1 MRERTIHNT
10 TFLPLLLLAVWV
22 LYLVNDFAFRHGHI
36 TPDGRYFSHVHYSK
50 DKDSKHSHS
59 EDEYILLDILSNPTY
74 LDVEIP
80 EFLIKENPLT
90 AFVEC
95 TSYYIFKYSHPKCGN
110 NLLRGPPVLA

>member
-1 MRERTIHNT
+1 LSDRIRHNT

-74 LDVEIP
+74 LDVEIS
-80 EFLIKENPLT
+80 EFLLKENLLT
-90 AFVEC
+90 SFIEC
-95 TSYYIFKYSHPKCGN
+95 ASHYIFRYSNQLPIN
-110 NLLRGPPVLA
+110 NPHRGPPAFA